1 MFVAFIVSK
10 VSAYLH
16 YRQVIRELMQLSD
29 RELDDIGVARDDIGA
44 IARQSAAS

>member
-1 MFVAFIVSK
+1 MFIAFIMAK
-10 VSAYLH
+10 ISAYLH

-29 RELDDIGVARDDIGA
+29 RELDDIGISRNDIDG